1 MAKKKRI
8 LVFED
13 FDGIANI
20 LIKNLE
26 KKEVEILYVK
36 TLEKALSE
44 LNGTSISI
52 LVTDYDIKNDAAVKL
67 IRYMRD
73 TTSYLFT
80 PVVLLITG
88 SKEQYTDKL
97 VDYNIA
103 CLLSKP
109 FDINLFNSVIDRFK

>member
-13 FDGIANI
+13 FDSIANI
-20 LIKNLE
+20 LIKTLE
-26 KKEVEILYVK
+26 KKDVEILYVK
-36 TLEKALSE
+36 TIEKALAE

-52 LVTDYDIKNDAAVKL
+52 LITDNDIKNNAAEKL

-88 SKEQYTDKL
+88 TKEQYIDKL

-103 CLLSKP
+103 CYLSKP
-109 FDINLFNSVIDRFK
+109 FDINLFNSVIDRFR